1 MYFAIQIIRH
11 KVNYTNIYLY
21 YLCCTCD
28 LFHEKYGKYDKNI
41 CFKPDISISEIQCTG
56 CGQEME
62 NCRCQMI
69 VYMFHETNRKLI
81 ELELLE
87 RLVGNVLTSLIH
99 IRIKNHVIQTCDKT
113 FDVSQLISLE
123 NVC

>member
-1 MYFAIQIIRH
+1 MYFAIQIIHH
-11 KVNYTNIYLY
+11 KVNRTNIHLYLFVSVIYLKHVKY
-21 YLCCTCD
+21 YR
-28 LFHEKYGKYDKNI
+28 NI
-41 CFKPDISISEIQCTG
+41 RFKADISISEIQCTG
-56 CGQEME
+56 CAQEVE
-62 NCRCQMI
+62 NCQCQMI

-87 RLVGNVLTSLIH
+87 RLVGNVLTSIIH
-99 IRIKNHVIQTCDKT
+99 IRIENHVIQTCDKT

>member
-1 MYFAIQIIRH
+1 
-11 KVNYTNIYLY
+11 
-21 YLCCTCD
+21 
-28 LFHEKYGKYDKNI
+28 
-41 CFKPDISISEIQCTG
+41 
-56 CGQEME
+56 ME

-99 IRIKNHVIQTCDKT
+99 IRIENHVIQTCDKT
-113 FDVSQLISLE
+113 FDVSQLSPLE